1 MANNKGIDYSWVT
14 SDLAANPGL
23 AADVLKSQAPA
34 NNAYVVSHAARGVA
48 TADAIAEH
56 SAEYGTQSFWEK
68 SGVNIFKALDFL
80 AKPLHE
86 VQRDYKFVSSVYK
99 KHGFLAG
106 FEATA
111 AIAAGGIGGFFLGG
125 PVGAVLGA
133 DAAGAATRKLLGNV
147 YKDSYADSENPDYKV
162 SAGRDFSNALARI
175 SDALGA
181 EGVAQ
186 QLRQTDQGVFGTKGS
201 FVSGI
206 TDATFDVLMDPLMV
220 LGRFNFLM
228 KNGKYINAKVVN
240 KEVEL
245 QAMYP
250 MMKVT
255 PGVQN
260 FFLARSGRVFTPDQM
275 DMVYKSGESNAIG
288 RNYRRA
294 IEDIAQS
301 TSGEIAVK
309 YPELGTAAAGRLGA
323 IDKAEDVHDFL
334 KTSVYFGELAG
345 TLSGHAILPSRT
357 MLRGKLIEP
366 IQKALR
372 GDASPTDIAKEQ
384 SRINRLYKTF
394 SGYMPY
400 SVDPETIKL
409 STRRFK
415 WDSPDAASM
424 IYRVARFG
432 MGSRYGME
440 MAGKYAE
447 AVAVGDVGLAKTIK
461 AQTEFDAL
469 KGMGLPDDNKLVL
482 SVKEEL
488 EKMITEPI
496 GQQVY
501 GVAPDIRGANISS
514 YVSKA
519 NGGPLKSALTPS
531 QTSDTFSFVDFL
543 EAKKAVREAGKI
555 SKVYGNFD
563 EFVANKYTNKI
574 FKPLAL
580 GTLGFAQRIVAS
592 ELIPTIAR
600 YGIINTFKAKLA
612 GSAAKANYQLIKG
625 EDKHIFSAVMVA
637 LGLKEGIPADV
648 STIGYPAFKQAKS
661 LGLTKA
667 AQTTADEQL
676 DIATRVVLN
685 HNGHIISEATA
696 SGHGQDASVAYGARQ
711 AAHGW
716 FQIQNK
722 TWKHKQGPEF
732 TTYTADSPHFLPTY
746 GTQIIKWAGDKS
758 GKYISKDITDA
769 FAGTKKVTLEEE
781 LGNNNYAKYMEMR
794 KQVVDKEYER
804 IMAQK
809 RGEFKDYNSDA
820 KLLQRWK
827 DQDPYQLASDRVDA
841 VLGLTIGK
849 DGTYLKNVAERMSEG
864 KSFTMDELSA
874 FDKRSLPSGVAGPQI
889 ESFFGANVL
898 NNIID
903 LGFKKVIDPV
913 INNLSREPLYLL
925 HVTDEYQSMKYLVAK
940 GTLSEDQA
948 LRIAEYRATHA
959 MLPQIHNT
967 ALRTQFSQLAR
978 NYLPFWFAQE
988 QAMKRT
994 FRLLKDTSV
1003 VSPAF
1008 SVGVRY
1014 YQMVEQI
1021 MNDPAFT
1028 TTDPNGNRYVNV
1040 PIVGK
1045 WGEAVQR
1052 ALQSY
1057 GVPMVAGLP
1066 ISVQGN
1072 TASLKSVLPEFQ
1084 LPGLGSLVAIPANLA
1099 TDWFPFLAPVTSTA
1113 LGMSYD
1119 RGAIDAL
1126 IPAAWAKNIFYALPI
1141 DEQNKALNNAV
1152 LGALAAAYY
1161 HNQTPSPS
1169 SSPVELQQFVD
1180 RIMNNARSILLM
1192 KAGLNLLS
1200 PLAPRVE
1207 QVDFGLREEFI
1218 KLAKSK
1224 YNGNFADALPEFLG
1238 THGDSAI
1245 SYTIAKTEPV
1255 VKNARFPS
1263 VQKSLDWINENNK
1276 PGGLLSDS
1284 KTSTAALYLVPQ
1296 DLDPKDPNSLGIFN
1310 EYIRQHLRQQR
1321 TPESFLEQ
1329 FYISQGNNFIA
1340 PYRDQHNKI
1349 VEDARATRNTFAAQ
1363 EETKRWSA
1371 IMQKMANLYPIW
1383 YADYTSSEGRTN
1395 AQLVIS
1401 QLQYI
1406 YSNPQLAPQ
1415 HEQGKLVGALLR
1427 DYNIYQSKIQQYRDY
1442 NINSILVD
1450 MEKQNW
1456 QAYLDRAKT
1465 LDPRLATVINGV
1477 FSKVD

>member
-1 MANNKGIDYSWVT
+1 MADNKGVDYSWVT

-23 AADVLKSQAPA
+23 ATDVYNSGNPG
-34 NNAYVVSHAARGVA
+34 NNSYIVSHAVRGVA

-56 SAEYGTQSFWEK
+56 SSEFGTQSFWEK

-86 VQRDYKFVSSVYK
+86 VQRDYKFIHSVYT
-99 KHGFLAG
+99 KHGFLKG

-111 AIAAGGIGGFFLGG
+111 AIAAGAAGGFLVGG

-133 DAAGAATRKLLGNV
+133 DAAAAGTRKILGNV

-162 SAGRDFSNALARI
+162 SAGRDFSNALAKI

-186 QLRQTDQGVFGTKGS
+186 QLRTTDKGLFGSKGS
-201 FVSGI
+201 FISGI
-206 TDATFDVLMDPLMV
+206 TDATFDVLMDPINI

-228 KNGKYINAKVVN
+228 KNGKYIDAKIVG

-245 QAMYP
+245 QAKYP
-250 MMKVT
+250 MLKVT

-260 FFLARSGRVFTPDQM
+260 FFLARSGRVFTPAQM
-275 DMVYKSGESNAIG
+275 DMVYKSGETSAVG

-294 IEDIAQS
+294 LDDIANS
-301 TSGEIAVK
+301 TSGEIAIK
-309 YPELGTAAAGRLGA
+309 YPELGAAAAGRLGA
-323 IDKAEDVHDFL
+323 INKPDQVHDFL

-357 MLRGKLIEP
+357 LLKGKLIEP
-366 IQKALR
+366 VQKALR
-372 GDASPTDIAKEQ
+372 GDTATTDIAKEQ
-384 SRINRLYKTF
+384 NIIRRAYKTF

-400 SVDPETIKL
+400 SVNPETGKL
-409 STRRFK
+409 STQRFK
-415 WDSPDAASM
+415 WNSPDAASG

-447 AVAVGDVGLAKTIK
+447 AVAVGDIGLAKTIK

-469 KGMGLPDDNKLVL
+469 KAMGLPDDNKLVL
-482 SVKEEL
+482 AAKEEL
-488 EKMITEPI
+488 EKTITEPL

-501 GVAPDIRGANISS
+501 GVAPDIRGANVSTYI
-514 YVSKA
+514 SKA
-519 NGGPLKSALTPS
+519 NGGPLTSALTPS
-531 QTSDTFSFVDFL
+531 QTSDTFKFVDFL
-543 EAKKAVREAGKI
+543 QAKKVVRDAGKM
-555 SKVYGNFD
+555 SKIYGNFD
-563 EFVANKYTNKI
+563 EFIARYYTNTI

-600 YGIINTFKAKLA
+600 YGLINTFKAKLA
-612 GSAAKANYQLIKG
+612 GSAAKANYNLIKG
-625 EDKHIFSAVMVA
+625 EDKNIFAAAMVA
-637 LGLKEGIPADV
+637 LGLKEGMPTDV
-648 STIGYPAFKQAKS
+648 AVTGYPAFKQAKA
-661 LGLTKA
+661 LGLNKA
-667 AQTTADEQL
+667 AETTADEQL
-676 DIATRVVLN
+676 DIATRLILN
-685 HNGHIISEATA
+685 NNGHMISEATA

-722 TWKHKQGPEF
+722 TWKNKQGPDF

-746 GTQIIKWAGDKS
+746 GTQIIKWSGDKS
-758 GKYISKDITDA
+758 GQYISKDIA
-769 FAGTKKVTLEEE
+769 ESFAGVKKVTLEEE
-781 LGNNNYAKYMEMR
+781 LGNKNYAKYLNMR
-794 KQVVDKEYER
+794 KQVIDKEYER

-809 RGEFKDYNSDA
+809 RGEFKDYNGDA
-820 KLLQRWK
+820 RLLQRWK
-827 DQDPYQLASDRVDA
+827 DQDPYQLATDRVDA

-849 DGTYLKNVAERMSEG
+849 DGTYLGKVAERMSEG
-864 KSFTMDELSA
+864 KAFTMDELAA
-874 FDKRSLPSGVAGPQI
+874 FDARSLPSGVAGPQI
-889 ESFFGANVL
+889 ESFFGRNML

-925 HVTDEYQSMKYLVAK
+925 HVTDEYQSLKYLIAK
-940 GTLSEDQA
+940 GHISEDQA
-948 LRIAEYRATHA
+948 LRFAEYRATHA

-1008 SVGVRY
+1008 SSGVRY

-1028 TTDPNGNRYVNV
+1028 TVDPNGNRYVNV

-1045 WGEAVQR
+1045 WGESVQK

-1057 GVPMVAGLP
+1057 GIPMVAGLP

-1084 LPGLGSLVAIPANLA
+1084 LPGLGSIVAVPANLA
-1099 TDWFPFLAPVTSTA
+1099 TDWLPFIAPVTSTA

-1126 IPAAWAKNIFYALPI
+1126 IPAAWAKNVFYALPI

-1152 LGALAAAYY
+1152 LGALASAYY

-1169 SSPVELQQFVD
+1169 ASPVELQDFID
-1180 RIMNNARSILLM
+1180 RIMNNARSILLL
-1192 KAGLNLLS
+1192 KAGLNILS
-1200 PLAPRVE
+1200 PLAPKVE
-1207 QVDFGLREEFI
+1207 QVDFGFREEFI
-1218 KLAKSK
+1218 KLAKDK

-1238 THGDSAI
+1238 THGERAI
-1245 SYTIAKTEPV
+1245 SYTIAKTEPTI
-1255 VKNARFPS
+1255 KNARFPS
-1263 VQKSLDWINENNK
+1263 VQQSLDWINENKK
-1276 PGGLLSDS
+1276 PGGLLSDP

-1296 DLDPKDPNSLGIFN
+1296 DDNVKDPNSLSIFN
-1310 EYIRQHLRQQR
+1310 EYIRQHLRQTR
-1321 TPESFLEQ
+1321 TPEEFLKQ

-1340 PYRDQHNKI
+1340 PYRDQHNQI
-1349 VEDARATRNTFAAQ
+1349 LEQARQSRDTYTAQ
-1363 EETKRWSA
+1363 QETQRWSA
-1371 IMQKMANLYPIW
+1371 IMTKMKNLYPIW

-1395 AQLVIS
+1395 AELAIS

-1406 YSNPQLAPQ
+1406 YSNPSLTPT

-1427 DYNIYQSKIQQYRDY
+1427 DYNNYMGKIQQYRDF
-1442 NINSILVD
+1442 NITGVIVD
-1450 MEKQNW
+1450 LEKQNW
-1456 QAYLDRAKT
+1456 QAYLDRLKT
-1465 LDPRLATVINGV
+1465 NDQRLATVINGV